1 MELSVRIKQLAEYG
15 VNYNSMPLEE
25 SDKHFKGDIVIRFN
39 AGNLEGILPYKK
51 EFPKLTQH
59 VKKDDGIYR
68 ILEAEVGEAKAN
80 KAFDHG
86 LLQTGA
92 IIESE
97 THVILDFQ
105 SNRKYIFEMPSR
117 KYLNPSFKGP
127 FNHG

>member
-1 MELSVRIKQLAEYG
+1 MELNDRIRQLAEYG
-15 VNYNSMPLEE
+15 ITYNSMPLEE
-25 SDKHFKGDIVIRFN
+25 TDKDFKRDIVLRFD
-39 AGNLEGILPYKK
+39 AGNLEVILPYNKD
-51 EFPKLTQH
+51 FPQLRQY

-68 ILEAEVGEAKAN
+68 ILKAEIGDTRAN
-80 KAFDHG
+80 RTFNHG